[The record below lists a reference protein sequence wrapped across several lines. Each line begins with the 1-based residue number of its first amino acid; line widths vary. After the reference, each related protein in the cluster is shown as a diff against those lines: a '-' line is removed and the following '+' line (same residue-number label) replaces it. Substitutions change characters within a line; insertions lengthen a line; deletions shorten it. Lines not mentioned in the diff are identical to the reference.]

1 MGAKF
6 FTLGEGSYKYGKE
19 EKLKSIKISKQ
30 VIRNMKKKTY
40 VQLILKEAI
49 FSRKDGCQ
57 TNAWI
62 ANELIQKRNIYGYN
76 KN

>member
-1 MGAKF
+1 
-6 FTLGEGSYKYGKE
+6 
-19 EKLKSIKISKQ
+19 
-30 VIRNMKKKTY
+30 MKKKTY